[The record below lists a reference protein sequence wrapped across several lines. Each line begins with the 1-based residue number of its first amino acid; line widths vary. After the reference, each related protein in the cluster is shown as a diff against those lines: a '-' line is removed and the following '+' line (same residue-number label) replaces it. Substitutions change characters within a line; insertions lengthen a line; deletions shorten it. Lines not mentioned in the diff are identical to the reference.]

1 MGKQLEK
8 SQQKLNALK
17 STLVP
22 IWIFE
27 TKICYFT
34 TPPPIS
40 KMYAL
45 ERGPHFKCNKQDS

>member
-17 STLVP
+17 SALVP

-34 TPPPIS
+34 TPPIS